1 MSDLRG
7 HFKLD
12 QGIITFTDLS
22 FSVPGAAILLHGTY
36 NLRGEDLD
44 FDGQLRM
51 KARISQTVT
60 GAKSFF
66 LKAVDPFFA
75 KNGAGS
81 VIPISITGKRDT
93 PTVGV
98 TVFHKKIERKI
109 GDKKDGGEVQEK
121 KPSKKSCR

>member
-1 MSDLRG
+1 M
-7 HFKLD
+7 
-12 QGIITFTDLS
+12 S
-22 FSVPGAAILLHGTY
+22 FSVPGAAILLNGTY
-36 NLRGEDLD
+36 NIRGEDLD

-66 LKAVDPFFA
+66 LKAIDPFFA
-75 KNGAGS
+75 KNGAGA

-93 PTVGV
+93 PTIGV

-109 GDKKDGGEVQEK
+109 GDKDSEGQQDKDK
-121 KPSKKSCR
+121 KRDKDKS